1 MALTTNTSA
10 SYGAGTPPAD
20 EIVKRKRLR
29 TRLRILC
36 VRLFLLWLPF
46 SLGCLVAIP
55 LSLIA
60 ILGGSV
66 YAKNLLL
73 AMDKLGAASM
83 KFSGLNTVS
92 AECGRLLHEMKDGLT
107 ASCIFCKLLCRF
119 IHEMDAGHCDR
130 NARDHGLITDLQT
143 SSTLG
148 VTAGDLGDD
157 SSSQGRSRP
166 GRVNGRTL
174 HA

>member
-1 MALTTNTSA
+1 LALTTNTA
-10 SYGAGTPPAD
+10 APYRAGAPPAD
-20 EIVKRKRLR
+20 EIVKRQRFK
-29 TRLRILC
+29 TKLRILC

-60 ILGGSV
+60 ILGGSI
-66 YAKNLLL
+66 YAKNMLL

-107 ASCIFCKLLCRF
+107 ARCIFCKLLCRF
-119 IHEMDAGHCDR
+119 VHEMDAGHCDR
-130 NARDHGLITDLQT
+130 NARDDRLITDLET

-148 VTAGDLGDD
+148 ETAGE
-157 SSSQGRSRP
+157 RAP
-166 GRVNGRTL
+166 TV
-174 HA
+174 

>member
-1 MALTTNTSA
+1 MSEYRRPWKLVTLHFKAKS
-10 SYGAGTPPAD
+10 
-20 EIVKRKRLR
+20 
-29 TRLRILC
+29 RILC

-66 YAKNLLL
+66 YAKNMLL

-107 ASCIFCKLLCRF
+107 ARCILCKLLCRF
-119 IHEMDAGHCDR
+119 VHEMDAGHCDR
-130 NARDHGLITDLQT
+130 NARGDGLITDLETSSRDDGLITDLET

-148 VTAGDLGDD
+148 VTAGE
-157 SSSQGRSRP
+157 RAP
-166 GRVNGRTL
+166 TI
-174 HA
+174 

>member
-1 MALTTNTSA
+1 LALTTDTSA
-10 SYGAGTPPAD
+10 PYRADTPPVD
-20 EIVKRKRLR
+20 EIVKRRRFK
-29 TRLRILC
+29 TKLRILC

-66 YAKNLLL
+66 YAKNMLL

-92 AECGRLLHEMKDGLT
+92 AECGRLLHEMKDSLT
-107 ASCIFCKLLCRF
+107 ARCIFCKLLCRF
-119 IHEMDAGHCDR
+119 VHEMDAGHCDR
-130 NARDHGLITDLQT
+130 NARDDGLVTDLET
-143 SSTLG
+143 SSTPG
-148 VTAGDLGDD
+148 VTAGE
-157 SSSQGRSRP
+157 RAP
-166 GRVNGRTL
+166 TV
-174 HA
+174 

>member
-1 MALTTNTSA
+1 MKDLTTNMKPE
-10 SYGAGTPPAD
+10 AGKAGVPWKLVTLHF
-20 EIVKRKRLR
+20 KTK
-29 TRLRILC
+29 LRILC

-66 YAKNLLL
+66 YAKNMLL
-73 AMDKLGAASM
+73 AMDKLAAASM

-107 ASCIFCKLLCRF
+107 ARCIFCKLLCRF
-119 IHEMDAGHCDR
+119 VHEMDAGHCDR
-130 NARDHGLITDLQT
+130 NARDDGLITDLET

-148 VTAGDLGDD
+148 VTAGERGIDF
-157 SSSQGRSRP
+157 RP
-166 GRVNGRTL
+166 
-174 HA
+174 